1 MLPDAPDLN
10 ATSSFFGL
18 LAEFGS
24 TQIPLARCCESY
36 FGCSE
41 DHANEKAAAGRL
53 PVPAFKLGSK
63 KSGWFIHA
71 RDLAAHVDRERA
83 AGVARWSLHQGG
95 I

>member
-1 MLPDAPDLN
+1 MLLDPSPSVAS
-10 ATSSFFGL
+10 TFFGL
-18 LAEFGS
+18 MAEFGS
-24 TQIPLARCCESY
+24 TQIPLTRCCESY

-71 RDLAAHVDRERA
+71 RDLAEHVDRQRA
-83 AGVARWSLHQGG
+83 AGLDRWAAHQGG
-95 I
+95 L